1 MPKDLRRFWAR
12 VRRFDDANVVAAG
25 IIASNPARY
34 AGIMQVWA
42 SMVLDREVGLC
53 REAA

>member
-1 MPKDLRRFWAR
+1 MPKDLRKFWAR

-25 IIASNPARY
+25 IIASNPALY
-34 AGIMQVWA
+34 PGIMQTWA
-42 SMVLDREVGLC
+42 CLVLDREIGQC